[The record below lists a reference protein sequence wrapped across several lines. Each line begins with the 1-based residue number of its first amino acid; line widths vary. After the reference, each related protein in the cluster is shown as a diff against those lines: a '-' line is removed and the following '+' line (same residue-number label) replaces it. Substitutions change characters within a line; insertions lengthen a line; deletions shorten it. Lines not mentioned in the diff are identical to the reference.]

1 MNVCGI
7 AQYVKQAP
15 SPAPAGGAVRAGGGR
30 APGRRALAGAPRR
43 SAGRTAGRGPSLGGP
58 RASPGPRSPRS
69 CPAPSRAPSPA
80 SSRAPPAP
88 APPPPPGAAAAG
100 RGRGGGA
107 SGGRGSGHPR
117 GSRWWSGDP
126 GAARF
131 LPERAGARAPGRLG
145 VGAQPGGARESAGR
159 ALELTSTDMPVL
171 SEDSGLHETLAL
183 LTSQL
188 RPDSNHKEEMG
199 FLRDVFSEK
208 SLSYLMKI
216 HEKLR
221 YYERQSPTPVLHS
234 AMALAE
240 DVMEELQAASVHS
253 DERELLQ
260 LLSTPHLRAMLM
272 VHDTVAQKNF
282 DPVLPPLPDNIDE
295 DFDEESVKIVRLV
308 KNKEP
313 LGATIRRDEH
323 SGAVVVARIMRGG
336 AADRSGLVHVG
347 DELREVNGI
356 AVLHKRPDEIS
367 QILAQSQG
375 SITLKIIPAT
385 QEEDRLKDSKV
396 FMRALFHYNPRE
408 DRAIPCQEAGL
419 PFQRRQV
426 LEVVSQDDPTW
437 WQAKRV
443 GDTNLR
449 AGLIPSKQFQERR
462 LSYRRATGTLPS
474 PQNLRK
480 PPYDQPCDKEACD
493 CEGYLKGHY
502 VAGLRRS
509 FRLGRRERLGSPQE
523 GKASVVAE
531 SPELLT
537 YEEVT
542 RYQHQPG
549 ERPRLVVLIGSLGA
563 RLHELKQKVVAENP
577 QHFGVAVPHT
587 TRPRKSHEKEGV
599 EYHFVSKQA
608 FEADLHHNKFLEH
621 GEYKENL
628 YGTSLDA
635 IQSVMAKN
643 KVCLVDVEPDA
654 LQQLR
659 TSEFK
664 PYVIFVKP
672 AIQEKKTPPM
682 SPTCED
688 TATPLDEEQQEM
700 AASAAF
706 IDQYYGHLVD
716 SVLVKQDLQSA
727 HSQLRVLLEKLSK
740 DTHWVPVSWV
750 R

>member
-1 MNVCGI
+1 
-7 AQYVKQAP
+7 
-15 SPAPAGGAVRAGGGR
+15 
-30 APGRRALAGAPRR
+30 
-43 SAGRTAGRGPSLGGP
+43 
-58 RASPGPRSPRS
+58 
-69 CPAPSRAPSPA
+69 
-80 SSRAPPAP
+80 
-88 APPPPPGAAAAG
+88 
-100 RGRGGGA
+100 
-107 SGGRGSGHPR
+107 
-117 GSRWWSGDP
+117 
-126 GAARF
+126 
-131 LPERAGARAPGRLG
+131 
-145 VGAQPGGARESAGR
+145 
-159 ALELTSTDMPVL
+159 MPVL

-188 RPDSNHKEEMG
+188 RPDSNHREEMG

-253 DERELLQ
+253 DEKELLQ
-260 LLSTPHLRAMLM
+260 LLSTPHLRAVLM

-295 DFDEESVKIVRLV
+295 EFEEESVKIVRLV

-385 QEEDRLKDSKV
+385 QEEDRFKESKV
-396 FMRALFHYNPRE
+396 FMRALFHYDPRE

-462 LSYRRATGTLPS
+462 LSYRRTTGTLPS
-474 PQNLRK
+474 PQSFKR
-480 PPYDQPCDKEACD
+480 PPYDQPCDKETCD
-493 CEGYLKGHY
+493 CEGYPKGHY

-509 FRLGRRERLGSPQE
+509 FRLGCRERLGGSQE
-523 GKASVVAE
+523 AKVTAGAE
-531 SPELLT
+531 SQELLT
-537 YEEVT
+537 YEEVA
-542 RYQHQPG
+542 RYQQQPG

-563 RLHELKQKVVAENP
+563 QLHELKQRMVAEDP

-628 YGTSLDA
+628 YGTSLEA
-635 IQSVMAKN
+635 IRAVMAKN
-643 KVCLVDVEPDA
+643 KVCLVDVEPEA
-654 LQQLR
+654 LRHLR
-659 TSEFK
+659 TPEFK
-664 PYVIFVKP
+664 PYIIFVKP
-672 AIQEKKTPPM
+672 AIQEKRKTPPV
-682 SPTCED
+682 SPDSEG
-688 TATPLDEEQQEM
+688 TAARLDEQQQEM

-706 IDQYYGHLVD
+706 IDQHYGHLID
-716 SVLVKQDLQSA
+716 AVLVREDLQGIC
-727 HSQLRVLLEKLSK
+727 SQLRAVLEKLSK
-740 DTHWVPVSWV
+740 DTYWVPIDWV